1 MASFSRASLYIQHS
15 YRLLFLLF
23 EHSLVLGRKTWL
35 KMESDAI
42 HNTVVRSL
50 NATKWVPPL
59 QKIGV
64 IARIDI
70 VHSRHTF
77 LEKELLG
84 CSREEQWVWR
94 ECTPRH

>member
-1 MASFSRASLYIQHS
+1 
-15 YRLLFLLF
+15 
-23 EHSLVLGRKTWL
+23 
-35 KMESDAI
+35 MESDAI

-77 LEKELLG
+77 F
-84 CSREEQWVWR
+84 RERTVGMQQRRAMGVAR
-94 ECTPRH
+94 MHAKTLSTVYTLISQGTLSA